1 MGCWDSHSQASF
13 GNRNICYNFLNDRFY
28 TRFSIL
34 YNNNIFSIDYS
45 IASGLG
51 IACTNTR
58 VQLHT
63 LYPQKELKLC
73 INVAVNR
80 TWESYTVRSARDKE
94 ARGEHS
100 TDHGHEILS
109 FLPCLR
115 DACCHSFSAS
125 AFVFE

>member
-1 MGCWDSHSQASF
+1 MGCWDSRSQASF

-51 IACTNTR
+51 IACTNTQCAPAHFISTER
-58 VQLHT
+58 AEAMYKCGRKQNLGELHS
-63 LYPQKELKLC
+63 QICE
-73 INVAVNR
+73 R
-80 TWESYTVRSARDKE
+80 QEARD
-94 ARGEHS
+94 EHS
-100 TDHGHEILS
+100 THHGHESLS
-109 FLPCLR
+109 FLPCSR
-115 DACCHSFSAS
+115 EACCHSFSAS